1 MKTTS
6 TKFEAT
12 KLEALMFTLCQL
24 VNEFEERLDEDLD
37 THYLQMSIIK
47 KAIEIKEE
55 YK

>member
-1 MKTTS
+1 MKNPS
-6 TKFEAT
+6 VKFEAT

-24 VNEFEERLDEDLD
+24 VNEFEERLNQDLD
-37 THYLQMSIIK
+37 THYLQISIIK